1 MFSALSMSLGLA
13 KKLAVLVLA
22 GLVALAVV
30 AVEGIIGLRSSG
42 EMIEEI
48 AKNRMPSVLGL
59 EIVNEGQTA
68 IRAEN
73 RLVALLILQA
83 AKPEEIGKIVQKK
96 SKIWQRI
103 DAGWK
108 IYEPLP
114 QTKEEE
120 VLWKRFLGEWEA
132 WKKSDA
138 TLSQEIE
145 KLAAAPAGE
154 SREQRIAAFLA
165 ASQAERPLA
174 HSAAA
179 TLGEIVDLNVRLGDE
194 AAKAAA
200 GQGQRAMTV
209 MLVVSLAAGIGLAV
223 LGTALARNVLH
234 TIGGEPALAKA
245 VVERIAAGDLTQ
257 SLEVREGDG
266 SSLLAFQKK
275 MQINLHRMVRSI
287 SDAVN
292 QTETFVSSLALAAG
306 EVAAASVD
314 TSDSAAAM
322 AASVEELSVSINLV
336 SENAASALTLAEQT
350 GALSLNGGAVIE
362 RAIGEINRIADTV
375 RATASNMAAL
385 SDNSVQISSVV
396 QVIKDVADQTNL
408 LALNAAIEA
417 ARAGEAG
424 RGFAVVADEV
434 RKLAERTT
442 AATVE
447 IGNMI
452 GRIQSDTRNSLA
464 TMDSAVL
471 QVDTGVG
478 LASQAGQAI
487 QDIRTSVNQVVA
499 TMNDIVGSIQEQ
511 SAASLQIAQRVERVA
526 QASEENNAAARQ
538 TSESAN
544 ALRELAGGLKS
555 AVGQFKAA

>member
-165 ASQAERPLA
+165 ASQ
-174 HSAAA
+174 
-179 TLGEIVDLNVRLGDE
+179 
-194 AAKAAA
+194 
-200 GQGQRAMTV
+200 
-209 MLVVSLAAGIGLAV
+209 
-223 LGTALARNVLH
+223 
-234 TIGGEPALAKA
+234 
-245 VVERIAAGDLTQ
+245 
-257 SLEVREGDG
+257 
-266 SSLLAFQKK
+266 
-275 MQINLHRMVRSI
+275 
-287 SDAVN
+287 
-292 QTETFVSSLALAAG
+292 
-306 EVAAASVD
+306 
-314 TSDSAAAM
+314 
-322 AASVEELSVSINLV
+322 
-336 SENAASALTLAEQT
+336 
-350 GALSLNGGAVIE
+350 
-362 RAIGEINRIADTV
+362 
-375 RATASNMAAL
+375 
-385 SDNSVQISSVV
+385 
-396 QVIKDVADQTNL
+396 
-408 LALNAAIEA
+408 
-417 ARAGEAG
+417 
-424 RGFAVVADEV
+424 
-434 RKLAERTT
+434 
-442 AATVE
+442 
-447 IGNMI
+447 
-452 GRIQSDTRNSLA
+452 
-464 TMDSAVL
+464 
-471 QVDTGVG
+471 
-478 LASQAGQAI
+478 
-487 QDIRTSVNQVVA
+487 
-499 TMNDIVGSIQEQ
+499 
-511 SAASLQIAQRVERVA
+511 
-526 QASEENNAAARQ
+526 
-538 TSESAN
+538 
-544 ALRELAGGLKS
+544 
-555 AVGQFKAA
+555 